1 MSSIPKVLTIAGS
14 DSGGGAGIQADIKT
28 LTSLNVYGSSVLTSL
43 TSQNT
48 LGVDAIHNIPT
59 DFVRKQLEAV
69 LSDIGTDA
77 IKTGM
82 LSSGPIIHTIV
93 ETLKKYPHEK
103 LIVDPV
109 MISTSGSKLLAD
121 DAVKALIDE
130 LLPITMILTPN
141 IPEAEVLLGQPS
153 GSIKTLDDVKEG
165 AKKLGALGPK
175 YVLVKGGHLPQNING
190 SPKVVDVLYDSKSG
204 AFHEIV
210 NDYLDTKDTHGT
222 GCTLSAAIAGELAKG
237 HNVLSAVKCATTYIQ
252 DAINSSL
259 VSLGKGAGPV
269 NHFHNIHSRPY
280 SGKSFVK
287 ALIESLPAGLWDEFL
302 HHPFV
307 RGMAD
312 GTLPKESFIFYLK
325 QDYLYLQHYAR
336 SAALAA
342 YKSPNIDMAA
352 RNAKI
357 IMHIQEEMQMH
368 LKYCEEWGISKE
380 DILSTKESVYNVAYT
395 RYVLDKGAT
404 GDQLDLQVAMGPC
417 LLGYGELGLFLFNDP
432 NTKREGNPYWRWI
445 KNYANDSF
453 QSAVVAGKELLEELA
468 IHNVSTSPSRFR
480 EVCEIFEQGTRLEIA
495 FWQMGLD
502 RK

>member
-1 MSSIPKVLTIAGS
+1 MSTIPKVLTIAGS

-48 LGVDAIHNIPT
+48 LGVDAIHDVPT
-59 DFVRKQLEAV
+59 EFVKKQLEAV

-93 ETLKKYPHEK
+93 DTLKKYPHEK
-103 LIVDPV
+103 LVVDPV
-109 MISTSGSKLLAD
+109 MISTSGSKLLVD
-121 DAVKALIDE
+121 DALQTFIKE
-130 LLPITMILTPN
+130 LLPITLVLTPN
-141 IPEAEVLLGQPS
+141 VPEAEVLLGSSQ
-153 GSIKTLDDVKEG
+153 GTIHTLDDMHEA
-165 AKKLGALGPK
+165 AKKLGAMGPK
-175 YVLVKGGHLPQNING
+175 YILLKGGHLPQEIKG
-190 SPKVVDVLYDSKSG
+190 EKKVVDVLYDSKTG
-204 AFHEIV
+204 DVHDIV
-210 NDYLDTKDTHGT
+210 NDYCDTKDTHGT
-222 GCTLSAAIAGELAKG
+222 GCTLSAAIAGELAMG
-237 HNVLSAVKCATTYIQ
+237 HDVLSACTRATTYVQ
-252 DAINSSL
+252 DAIHSSL
-259 VSLGKGAGPV
+259 ASIGKGAGPV
-269 NHFHNIHSRPY
+269 NHFHNIHSTPY

-287 ALIESLPAGLWDEFL
+287 ALIGALPAGLWDEFI

-312 GTLPKESFIFYLK
+312 GTLPRESFIYYLK

-357 IMHIQEEMQMH
+357 ILHIQEEMQLH
-368 LKYCEEWGISKE
+368 LKYCEEWGISKQ
-380 DILSTKESVYNVAYT
+380 DILTTKESVYNVAYT

-404 GDQLDLQVAMGPC
+404 GDQLDLQVAMAPC
-417 LLGYGELGLFLFNDP
+417 LLGYGEIGIYLYNDP
-432 NTKREGNPYWRWI
+432 KTKRE
-445 KNYANDSF
+445 
-453 QSAVVAGKELLEELA
+453 ELLEELA
-468 IHNVSTSPSRFR
+468 VHNVSTSPSRFK
-480 EVCEIFEQGTRLEIA
+480 EVCDIFEQGTRLEIA